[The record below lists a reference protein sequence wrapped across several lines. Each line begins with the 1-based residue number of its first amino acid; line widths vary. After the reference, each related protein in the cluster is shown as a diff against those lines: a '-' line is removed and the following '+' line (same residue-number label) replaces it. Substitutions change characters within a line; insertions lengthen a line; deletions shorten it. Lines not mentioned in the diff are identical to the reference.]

1 MDEVSNYKLACQSAQ
16 AMVQDYL
23 SGYPP
28 FVDAPASVPLVPCD
42 ADGAS
47 LVDDPAFEYVE
58 LTLPGG
64 KNFLAVLTP
73 FEVVRGPGPKYHV
86 TRVG

>member
-23 SGYPP
+23 AGDPP
-28 FVDAPASVPLVPCD
+28 FVHADAAIPLVPCD

-47 LVDDPAFEYVE
+47 LVDDPAFEYCE
-58 LTLPGG
+58 LLLDG
-64 KNFLAVLTP
+64 KFRLAILTP
-73 FEVVRGPGPKYHV
+73 FEIAIGPGPKYKCV
-86 TRVG
+86 RVG

>member
-23 SGYPP
+23 AGDPP
-28 FVDAPASVPLVPCD
+28 FVHADAAIPLVPCH

-64 KNFLAVLTP
+64 KNYLAVLTP
-73 FEVVRGPGPKYHV
+73 FEVLRGPGPKYHV

>member
-1 MDEVSNYKLACQSAQ
+1 MDPVANYQLACQSAQ

-28 FVDAPASVPLVPCD
+28 FVDAPASIPLVPVD
-42 ADGAS
+42 ADGDA
-47 LVDDPAFEYVE
+47 LVQDVPFEYVE

-64 KNFLAVLTP
+64 KNYLAVLTP